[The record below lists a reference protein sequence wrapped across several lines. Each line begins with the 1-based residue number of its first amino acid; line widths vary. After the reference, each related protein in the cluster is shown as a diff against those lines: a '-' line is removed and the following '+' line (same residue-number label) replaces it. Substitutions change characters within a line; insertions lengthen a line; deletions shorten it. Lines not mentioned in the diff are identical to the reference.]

1 MIMNKSDV
9 NSYIVNLIIFNSG
22 REIQNITTIFIDKF
36 INIVRNELKQYVR
49 SILVLNNDTINLFIL
64 NILCFRNL
72 KELNERINQFLRY
85 IHLLL
90 NNYKLGDFIYEL

>member
-1 MIMNKSDV
+1 MIVNKSDV

-36 INIVRNELKQYVR
+36 INIVKNELKQYVR
-49 SILVLNNDTINLFIL
+49 SILTLNNDTINLFIL
-64 NILCFRNL
+64 NILYFRNL

-85 IHLLL
+85 IYLLL
-90 NNYKLGDFIYEL
+90 NNYKLEDMIYEL

>member
-1 MIMNKSDV
+1 MIMNKSNV
-9 NSYIVNLIIFNSG
+9 NSYIVNLIIFNSD

-36 INIVRNELKQYVR
+36 INIVKNELKQYVR
-49 SILVLNNDTINLFIL
+49 SILILNNDTINLFIL

-85 IHLLL
+85 IYLLF